1 MLKNAKMVGGPMTY
15 HLVKVRVL
23 TYPPNEIKKEE
34 TY

>member
-1 MLKNAKMVGGPMTY
+1 MLKNATMVGGPMTY

-23 TYPPNEIKKEE
+23 IDPPNEIKKEE